1 MRYEISVLVFIAGLV
16 LAGWS
21 LVRTHRADLVL
32 AENERGCAIDREVA
46 DVLRTMP
53 ASELAN
59 TTLLPASQRL
69 Y

>member
-1 MRYEISVLVFIAGLV
+1 MRYVISVLVFIAG
-16 LAGWS
+16 
-21 LVRTHRADLVL
+21 LVL